1 METMTA
7 MKLSKTTIEILKN
20 FSTINSNILVEPGN
34 IIKTISPVKNVMAQA
49 TVTEDFGCQFGIWDL
64 NKLLGTI
71 SLFKDP
77 EFFFEEKYVTIVGSN
92 GTKVTY
98 YYSEP
103 KLLTTINKTITMPE
117 SVVSFDLIS
126 KDFAELQK
134 AASVL
139 QLPDLCLRSTNDG
152 IELVALDKKDAG
164 SNSYSVEV
172 DFREPINADAEFEFY
187 FKVENLKLMAGDYA
201 VEITDKVVSKFTNTT
216 TDLCYWIALES
227 DSTYNG

>member
-7 MKLSKTTIEILKN
+7 MKLSKNTIEILKN

-34 IIKTISPVKNVMAQA
+34 VIKTISPVKNVMAQA
-49 TVTEDFGCQFGIWDL
+49 TVSETFDTQFGIWDL

-71 SLFKDP
+71 SLFDSP
-77 EFFFEEKYVTIVGSN
+77 EFFFEENHVTIVGSN

-117 SVVSFDLIS
+117 TVVSFELKND
-126 KDFAELQK
+126 DFSELQK

-139 QLPDLCLRSTNDG
+139 QLPDLCLRSSG
-152 IELVALDKKDAG
+152 SMVELVAMDKKDST
-164 SNSYSVEV
+164 SNNYSVEV
-172 DFREPINADAEFEFY
+172 GTNDKNEDFEFY
-187 FKVENLKLMAGDYA
+187 FKVENLKLMPGDYD
-201 VEITDKVVSKFTNTT
+201 VEVTEKVVSKFTNQT
-216 TDLCYWIALES
+216 TDLSYWIALES
-227 DSTYNG
+227 DSRYER